1 MGYTEVGLHVGM
13 ARRMES
19 GAPAGGVMLSASTA
33 RLVQSA
39 AALAG
44 PEMVH
49 IKRADKPVVARRLL
63 GILVQAWPI
72 GRSDSTLVVRSG
84 EMSTLTAIL
93 ERSRRSRGRGGC
105 GRSGGYRQDTLVRE
119 AAAIANRRGA
129 DVFTAFCAHAHEVP
143 FHVVAQLLR
152 AVTGVNNLDGV
163 AARAHVRAQ
172 IPDAGDEDLVLLY
185 DVLGIRNPDVPSP
198 NIDPDTR
205 RRRLSALMNSM
216 SLARTEPAVCVIEDA
231 HWIDEVS
238 ESLIAVVLTVI
249 RQTSSMVLITYAP
262 STGECWHT
270 RQALRRFH
278 LSH

>member
-1 MGYTEVGLHVGM
+1 M
-13 ARRMES
+13 
-19 GAPAGGVMLSASTA
+19 PAVAGV
-33 RLVQSA
+33 VEA
-39 AALAG
+39 A
-44 PEMVH
+44 
-49 IKRADKPVVARRLL
+49 
-63 GILVQAWPI
+63 GI
-72 GRSDSTLVVRSG
+72 GKTR
-84 EMSTLTAIL
+84 
-93 ERSRRSRGRGGC
+93 
-105 GRSGGYRQDTLVRE
+105 LVRE
-119 AAAIANRRGA
+119 AAAIANRRGV
-129 DVFTAFCAHAHEVP
+129 DVFTAFCESHAHEVP

-163 AARAHVRAQ
+163 AARAHVRAR

-249 RQTSSMVLITYAP
+249 PQTSSMVLITYRPEYRGVLAHVPGAQTISLAP
-262 STGECWHT
+262 LSDSKIA
-270 RQALRRFH
+270 AL
-278 LSH
+278 LDQLLGC